1 MPSASRPRGRPIDV
15 LLAGTSLWPVDY
27 RLVAVEGG
35 VATAA
40 GVIDYR
46 LARRAVL
53 REFRR
58 GRLSATDI
66 CDAHPELC
74 RAAVSCSRPTT
85 DLCPVCGQA
94 ELVNVLYVFG
104 PGLPRSGRCITT
116 PEELASLHERATHRG
131 QFACY
136 VVEVCTEC
144 RWNHLTKVFPLGAR
158 PVG

>member
-1 MPSASRPRGRPIDV
+1 
-15 LLAGTSLWPVDY
+15 VDY
-27 RLVAVEGG
+27 RPVAAEGG

-53 REFRR
+53 NEFRR
-58 GRLSATDI
+58 GRLSTNDI

-85 DLCPVCGQA
+85 DPCPVCEQA
-94 ELVNVLYVFG
+94 ELVNVIYVFG

-116 PEELASLHERATHRG
+116 PQELASLHERATHKG
-131 QFACY
+131 QYACY

-158 PVG
+158 PAG

>member
-1 MPSASRPRGRPIDV
+1 M
-15 LLAGTSLWPVDY
+15 DY
-27 RLVAVEGG
+27 RPVAAEGG

-58 GRLSATDI
+58 GRLSTTDI
-66 CDAHPELC
+66 CDAHPDLH
-74 RAAVSCSRPTT
+74 RAAISCSRPTT
-85 DLCPVCGQA
+85 DPCPVCEQA

-104 PGLPRSGRCITT
+104 PGLPKSGRCVTT
-116 PEELASLHERATHRG
+116 PKELSSLHRRATHKG
-131 QFACY
+131 QFTCY

-144 RWNHLTKVFPLGAR
+144 RWNHLTRVLPLGLQTAR
-158 PVG
+158 T